1 MRRNLILG
9 GGAAIVVVALAAL
22 AGYVY
27 FFSSLR
33 SSPPSLALSAS
44 PTAGSAAASTG
55 LAGSWTVTTGS
66 VARYDVK
73 ELFAGETSKHD
84 AVAQTSSVTGT
95 MTVSGDSSG
104 YQADGITV
112 TVDLS
117 SLHSIDTVAGR
128 NVTQRDGIVSR
139 QLDVQQF
146 PTAKFTATSVSIPAS
161 VTSAQTDIT
170 VPGTLT
176 IRGVTKNVT
185 ATAKAQ
191 VAGDKIEVAGSL
203 TINMTDYGVSPP
215 QVPFS
220 AVDPTAT
227 IQFDVFLTKS

>member
-1 MRRNLILG
+1 MRRKLLLS
-9 GGAAIVVVALAAL
+9 GAAALVAIGL
-22 AGYVY
+22 AGAGGYIY

-44 PTAGSAAASTG
+44 PTTGSATASTG
-55 LAGSWTVTTGS
+55 LAGAWTVTNAS
-66 VARYDVK
+66 VVRYRVK
-73 ELFAGETSKHD
+73 ELFVGETAKHD

-104 YQADGITV
+104 YQASGITV
-112 TVDLS
+112 AADLS

-128 NVTQRDGIVSR
+128 NVSQRDGIVSR

-146 PTAKFTATSVSIPAS
+146 PTAKFAATSALVPVS
-161 VTSAQTDIT
+161 VTSGKADIT

-176 IRGVTKNVT
+176 IHGVTKNVT
-185 ATAKAQ
+185 VTGQAQ
-191 VAGDKIEVAGSL
+191 VVGDKIEVAGSVA
-203 TINMTDYGVSPP
+203 INMADYGVSPP
-215 QVPFS
+215 QVPFT

-227 IQFDVFLTKS
+227 IEFDLFLTKT